1 MTFFTHAR
9 VLISRV
15 LDVFVRSRRDAR
27 LNDEIETHL
36 DLLTTDLMATGLSPR
51 EARAAAR
58 RTLGGVDQLKSEYRD
73 QRGLPLLDTFLQDV
87 RFAGRLLTRDRGF
100 ATTAV
105 VVLAIGIGVNNM
117 FFTIL
122 NAHTIRG
129 LPIAEASRI
138 VYISTF
144 DDRNRDRGVSFPEF
158 LDLREGAESLAA
170 VSAFS
175 TAPAIVA
182 GDGFAADR
190 LTATFLSSNAF
201 DLLGIDAQFGRG
213 LIPDDDATGSTPVV
227 LLGNAVWQARYGG
240 DPRVLGRAILVN
252 GTLSTIVGVVP
263 DRSGFPTTADIW
275 LPLRLAP
282 GFAAGNRDMRNLR
295 ALARLGD
302 GVPLTKA
309 AAEVDIIIGR
319 SIQSN
324 PKADQKM
331 RARATPV
338 DQQFFGR
345 LTDPAWKAF
354 IAAGFLVVLISCA
367 NVANLM
373 LAHSIG
379 RAREF
384 AIRTSLG
391 ASRRRILRQLLIE
404 GVVLAGAGAVVG
416 FGVSLASVRLFR
428 SAIPANALPYWMDYS
443 VDARV
448 IAALVLVALC
458 TVFLFALLPA
468 LQASKADVNA
478 ILKEGG
484 RPAGGRGSRWPTVFL
499 TAEFAL
505 AVVLL
510 SQTVANVRDASPPLP
525 SDRAIDTRDV
535 ITAALT
541 LPAPKMSTE
550 ERIQRYES
558 VYERIR
564 TLPGVTSVSMANAL
578 PLMGGAEV
586 ALKAVGTRH
595 STTDAIGNVRTVLI
609 APGYFRTIGIDLLHG
624 RELTADDGTAASP
637 VCIVNERFAAKFF
650 PGISPL
656 GQQIALTA
664 DSAAVAAEPVAIIGV
679 AADIRQRPSRD
690 PEPLV
695 YVPYKTAPPVTLS
708 VLLRI
713 NTDPARVVPLLR
725 NAILT
730 VDPSMPVYRIQ
741 AMSEVVRDADWNRRL
756 SYVLVMFVTFVAV
769 GLSTVGL
776 YAVTAHGVS
785 RRSQEIG
792 VRMALGARSS
802 AVLLIVVRRILI
814 QLSLG
819 FIAGILCTIAWQR
832 MFGSANT
839 GEKAFAAVSL
849 AQVAATLLVVA
860 AVACFVPARRALR
873 LDPVAAIRGD

>member
-1 MTFFTHAR
+1 MAFFTRAR
-9 VLISRV
+9 VLILRL

-36 DLLTTDLMATGLSPR
+36 DLLTSDLVAKGLSPD
-51 EARAAAR
+51 EARAAAQ

-105 VVLAIGIGVNNM
+105 AVLAIGIGVNNM

-129 LPIAEASRI
+129 LPIAEAGRI

-158 LDLREGAESLAA
+158 LDLRESSKSLAA
-170 VSAFS
+170 VAAFS
-175 TAPAIVA
+175 TAPAVVA

-213 LIPDDDATGSTPVV
+213 FTPADDAAASTPVV
-227 LLGNAVWQARYGG
+227 LLGNALWQTRYGG
-240 DPRVLGRAILVN
+240 DPRALGRTILVN

-282 GFAAGNRDMRNLR
+282 GFAARDRDLRDLR

-309 AAEVDIIIGR
+309 AAEVDIILGR

-331 RARATPV
+331 RARATLV

-404 GVVLAGAGAVVG
+404 GVVLAGAGAIVG
-416 FGVSLASVRLFR
+416 FGVSLASVRVFR

-458 TVFLFALLPA
+458 TVVLFALLPA

-484 RPAGGRGSRWPTVFL
+484 RPAGGRGSQWPTVFL

-510 SQTVANVRDASPPLP
+510 AQTVANVRDASPPLA
-525 SDRAIDTRDV
+525 SDRAIDTREV

-541 LPAPKMSTE
+541 LPSPNKSTE
-550 ERIQRYES
+550 ERIERYELVS
-558 VYERIR
+558 ERIR
-564 TLPGVTSVSMANAL
+564 TLPGVTSVSMASAL
-578 PLMGGAEV
+578 PLTGGAEASLQV
-586 ALKAVGTRH
+586 VGTRH
-595 STTDAIGNVRTVLI
+595 STDAVGSVRTVLI
-609 APGYFRTIGIDLLHG
+609 APGYFRTLGVDLLHG
-624 RELTADDGTAASP
+624 RELTANDGTAASP
-637 VCIVNERFAAKFF
+637 VCIVNERFAEKFF
-650 PGISPL
+650 PGVSPL
-656 GQQIALTA
+656 GQQVAL
-664 DSAAVAAEPVAIIGV
+664 AAANSGVPSEPVAVIGV

-690 PEPLV
+690 PEPIV
-695 YVPYKTAPPVTLS
+695 YLPYKTAPPVTLS

-713 NTDPARVVPLLR
+713 NTDPAPVVALLR

-741 AMSEVVRDADWNRRL
+741 AMSEVVREADWNRRL
-756 SYVLVMFVTFVAV
+756 SYVLVIFITFVAV
-769 GLSTVGL
+769 ALSTVGL

-792 VRMALGARSS
+792 LRMALGARAS
-802 AVLLIVVRRILI
+802 AVLMIVVRRVLF

-819 FIAGILCTIAWQR
+819 LVAGILCTIAWQR

-849 AQVAATLLVVA
+849 AEVAATLLVVA